1 MKIRQLITACT
12 SVLVLGSAF
21 SVSAFAADL
30 TEAQAKEMAK
40 GYIPSDSMLLRTE
53 LDHNSYDFK
62 FYSES
67 RKETYEIE
75 VSRWT
80 GKVTDFE
87 SELSGAWGS
96 QTATITAEDAK
107 KAVTGE
113 IKGAEILSSVLDED
127 DWLKEYDV
135 TFKTDTVYGTYEVH
149 PQTGAVL
156 KREIKFVETP
166 LAVTQP
172 AEQNRVNIPD
182 RSSGSTPVRGSSL
195 ITPQQA
201 KEIALS
207 NAPGASVR
215 KCELDYDDGIAVYEI
230 ELRNGPI
237 EYEFE
242 INASNGNIL
251 DLDIDH
257 DD

>member
-1 MKIRQLITACT
+1 MKVKQLAAAFM
-12 SVLVLGSAF
+12 SAMVLGSVC
-21 SVSAFAADL
+21 SVGAFAADF
-30 TEAQAKEMAK
+30 TEEQAKETAK

-53 LDHNSYDFK
+53 LDHTTYDFK

-80 GKVTDFE
+80 GKLVEFE

-96 QTATITAEDAK
+96 QAASITAEDAK
-107 KAVTGE
+107 KSVTSE
-113 IKGAEILSSVLDED
+113 IKDAEILSSVLDDD

-135 TFKTDTVYGTYEVH
+135 SFKTDALYGTYEVH
-149 PQTGAVL
+149 PQTGVVL
-156 KREIKFVETP
+156 KREIKFIETP
-166 LAVTQP
+166 AAATQP
-172 AEQNRVNIPD
+172 AEQNRVQVAD
-182 RSSGSTPVRGSSL
+182 SSSKSTPVRGSSL
-195 ITPQQA
+195 ISAKQA
-201 KEIALS
+201 QEIALA

-251 DLDIDH
+251 DLDIDY